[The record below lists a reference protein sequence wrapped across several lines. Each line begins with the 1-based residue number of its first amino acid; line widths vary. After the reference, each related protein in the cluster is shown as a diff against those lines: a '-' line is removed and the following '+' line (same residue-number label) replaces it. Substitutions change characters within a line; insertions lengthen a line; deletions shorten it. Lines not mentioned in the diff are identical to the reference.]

1 MLSLDGM
8 SQFDFDPNYVF
19 EHHTPSPAKLI
30 HYDAVHA
37 AAKSYAEVILKHTP
51 PSEDQAAALRLL
63 REATMTAN
71 AAIALDGRLK

>member
-1 MLSLDGM
+1 M

-19 EHHTPSPAKLI
+19 EHHTPTADKLV

-37 AAKSYAEVILKHTP
+37 AAKSFASVILKHTP

>member
-1 MLSLDGM
+1 M

-19 EHHTPSPAKLI
+19 EHHTPTADKLV

-37 AAKSYAEVILKHTP
+37 AAKSFAEVLLRHTP

-71 AAIALDGRLK
+71 AAIALGGRLK

>member
-1 MLSLDGM
+1 M
-8 SQFDFDPNYVF
+8 SQFDFDPEYVF
-19 EHHTPSPAKLI
+19 EHHQPTKEKLV

-37 AAKSYAEVILKHTP
+37 AAKAFAEVLLKHTP

>member
-1 MLSLDGM
+1 M
-8 SQFDFDPNYVF
+8 SQFDFDPEYVF
-19 EHHTPSPAKLI
+19 EHHTPTAEKLV

-37 AAKSYAEVILKHTP
+37 AAKSFAQVILKHTP